1 MTLLI
6 VTALLMTLPFW
17 AGFSSFVMDT
27 MILAGIFTI
36 VAVGLNLLFG
46 YAGQIS
52 LGHAAFVGIGAYT
65 VAIICTKL
73 SSFPTLLALLIGA
86 AVAGAIGLVIAI
98 PVLRLKGHYLALA
111 TLALGLIF
119 LEIVKTQNS
128 ISLESQGGIGGI
140 PNLNVLGWKVQPKI
154 LSSTGYYYVIWI
166 VALLVILFT
175 VNMIRSRVGRG
186 LRALHSSE
194 IAADAMGVD
203 TRKYKIKVFVMSAM
217 LAGLA
222 GGLWALS
229 SGRVDSSMFDL
240 RYSILF
246 VTIVVIG
253 GMGSI
258 WGGLVGA
265 VVLTFVDKILE
276 LRLTQW
282 IPIKSP
288 IFADSGNFS
297 VVLYGL
303 LLILFILFLPKGISN
318 DLSRLW
324 SYIKNVG
331 ARMVERRRA
340 ARSGGK

>member
-1 MTLLI
+1 
-6 VTALLMTLPFW
+6 
-17 AGFSSFVMDT
+17 
-27 MILAGIFTI
+27 
-36 VAVGLNLLFG
+36 
-46 YAGQIS
+46 
-52 LGHAAFVGIGAYT
+52 
-65 VAIICTKL
+65 
-73 SSFPTLLALLIGA
+73 
-86 AVAGAIGLVIAI
+86 
-98 PVLRLKGHYLALA
+98 
-111 TLALGLIF
+111 
-119 LEIVKTQNS
+119 
-128 ISLESQGGIGGI
+128 
-140 PNLNVLGWKVQPKI
+140 
-154 LSSTGYYYVIWI
+154 
-166 VALLVILFT
+166 
-175 VNMIRSRVGRG
+175 
-186 LRALHSSE
+186 
-194 IAADAMGVD
+194 
-203 TRKYKIKVFVMSAM
+203 
-217 LAGLA
+217 
-222 GGLWALS
+222 
-229 SGRVDSSMFDL
+229 MFDL